1 METLILLGLL
11 FLLMWALLIRPQQ
24 RRVRQHQNLLSS
36 LQAGD
41 RVVTAGGILGRISEI
56 DDEALTLEVE
66 TGVKLRMVRGSISR
80 KIEPPATLTGPE
92 AEPPA

>member
-24 RRVRQHQNLLSS
+24 RRVRQHQDLLAS

-41 RVVTAGGILGRISEI
+41 RVVTAGGILGRITEI
-56 DDEALTLEVE
+56 DDEALTLEVD

-80 KIEPPATLTGPE
+80 KIEPTSAVSGPD
-92 AEPPA
+92 APPSA